1 MVLKQMRFVPTR
13 GMIVRRFTPICLSV
27 EYKPTYLVRLFHL
40 KKIVFRYPTIN
51 MTKSPIHIVALP
63 DIQFLTNTMIMNKVE
78 RFIIAETWNAVDVRT
93 EINVSVVNL
102 KEN

>member
-1 MVLKQMRFVPTR
+1 MTAPKYTQ
-13 GMIVRRFTPICLSV
+13 ICMSA
-27 EYKPTYLVRLFHL
+27 EYKPIYLVRLFHL

-51 MTKSPIHIVALP
+51 MTKSPIRIVALP

-78 RFIIAETWNAVDVRT
+78 RFIIAETWNAVNVRT
-93 EINVSVVNL
+93 EINVSVVNP